1 MIEAGLI
8 AARLLHYLAVLALF
22 GATLFPFYAYWS
34 GEQPHQPLI
43 SSLRRVVATAST
55 LAVLSAGLW
64 LVFAIATM
72 AGTLSEALV
81 PETFLSVVNDTSFG
95 RIWLWRLALGL
106 FLMLWCIARLY
117 WPSKRGADVV
127 ALAGAA
133 VLLATIA
140 GTGHTQTY
148 EGTSRL
154 LHMASDGV
162 HLLAAGTWLG
172 GLVALALLVA
182 PSLRGSPLEAH
193 RILARFSGVGIAAV
207 AALVVTGLVN
217 SWFLVGN
224 IGGLFGTP
232 YGQLLCIKLGAFL
245 AMVGLAGL
253 NRYRLVP
260 ALTGAPLAQSTA
272 LARLRRHIYAEQALG
287 IGVIVIVALIGTL
300 QPAQSPF

>member
-22 GATLFPFYAYWS
+22 GAALFPFYAYWS
-34 GEQPHQPLI
+34 GEPPHQPLV
-43 SSLRRVVATAST
+43 SSLRKFLATTTVV
-55 LAVLSAGLW
+55 AVLSAGLW

-72 AGTLSEALV
+72 AGSLSEALV
-81 PETFLSVVNDTSFG
+81 PATFLSVVNETSFG
-95 RIWLWRLALGL
+95 RIWVWRLALGL
-106 FLMLWCIARLY
+106 FLMLWCLARLF

-127 ALAGAA
+127 ALTGAA

-172 GLVALALLVA
+172 GLVALALLVT
-182 PSLRGSPLEAH
+182 PSLRSSPLEAH
-193 RILARFSGVGIAAV
+193 RILARFSGIGIAAV
-207 AALVVTGLVN
+207 GALVVTGLVN

-232 YGQLLCIKLGAFL
+232 YGQLLCIKLGAFMG
-245 AMVGLAGL
+245 MVGLAGL

-260 ALTGAPLAQSTA
+260 ALTGEPHDQSTA
-272 LARLRRHIYAEQALG
+272 LARLRHHIYAEQALG
-287 IGVIVIVALIGTL
+287 VGVIVIVALIGTM
-300 QPAQSPF
+300 QPAQAPF